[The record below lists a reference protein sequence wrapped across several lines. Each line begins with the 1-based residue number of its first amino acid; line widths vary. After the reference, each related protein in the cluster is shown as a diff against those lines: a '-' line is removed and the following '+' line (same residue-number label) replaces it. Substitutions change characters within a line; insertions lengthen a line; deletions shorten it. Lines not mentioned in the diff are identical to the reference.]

1 MVTPKEWPGG
11 WLPIPYAQRCRE
23 RKADLAQRLAT
34 FLAYCRDRPD
44 ITAVIVFGSYA
55 RDSVSPWSDIDVLV
69 VRDAPADSR
78 SIDLVDDLYRSGGLG
93 GDIVAVASAHYPR
106 GLEATPFGKTI
117 LAEGVVVYARS
128 A

>member
-1 MVTPKEWPGG
+1 M
-11 WLPIPYAQRCRE
+11 
-23 RKADLAQRLAT
+23 
-34 FLAYCRDRPD
+34 
-44 ITAVIVFGSYA
+44 
-55 RDSVSPWSDIDVLV
+55 SPWNDIDVLV

-117 LAEGVVVYARS
+117 LAEGVAAWFAAADSVPMRS
-128 A
+128 VLSMHR